1 MNLLLLN
8 SSSQLTDASGPI
20 GWALDRL
27 CGAGRGLSHQVTAHE
42 RIQRMSALLRGREGN
57 KRLIGCILAYN

>member
-1 MNLLLLN
+1 MNLLLLH

-27 CGAGRGLSHQVTAHE
+27 CGAGRGLSHQVTYTAHE
-42 RIQRMSALLRGREGN
+42 RITVGSGGERP
-57 KRLIGCILAYN
+57 IGCILV